1 MKSVLTHCGMLACLL
16 VAASSCDL
24 IDYHPYDTR
33 YSGPRQLNAKAISAI
48 EEKCDGRDSLCFAVI
63 SDTQRWYDETAAAV
77 RSINAQGNVD
87 FVIHCGDMTD
97 FGLTREFEWMQRE
110 LDRLD
115 MPCVCLIG
123 NHDCLGTGSD
133 MYHTI
138 YGEPNFSFT
147 AGDTH
152 FVCLNTNA
160 FEYDYSI
167 AIPDFTYIKEDQQG
181 LPAEVRRSVAVMH
194 AAPLTD
200 QFPNNV
206 AEIFNEKLRLYPDIE
221 FCLCG
226 HNHSFDAYEPLNDG
240 LIYYRC
246 AAAEKREYLLFT
258 LKANGNYTYEVVHY

>member
-1 MKSVLTHCGMLACLL
+1 MLACLL

-33 YSGPRQLNAKAISAI
+33 YSGPRQLNAKAIAAI

-147 AGDTH
+147 AGD
-152 FVCLNTNA
+152 VPELDPAGSCWVW
-160 FEYDYSI
+160 
-167 AIPDFTYIKEDQQG
+167 DFFARTARRLEG
-181 LPAEVRRSVAVMH
+181 GGRWTGSLPAGG
-194 AAPLTD
+194 
-200 QFPNNV
+200 
-206 AEIFNEKLRLYPDIE
+206 Y
-221 FCLCG
+221 
-226 HNHSFDAYEPLNDG
+226 G
-240 LIYYRC
+240 L
-246 AAAEKREYLLFT
+246 YLLLPEGRRCTFLGRTDKYAGFLALETVQETKNTTIAVLHETGPVGWLAAQPPRRVAAGGLDLTGQLETAGPLCT
-258 LKANGNYTYEVVHY
+258 LSLPEAPDRMVLEIDW

>member
-1 MKSVLTHCGMLACLL
+1 MLACLL

-33 YSGPRQLNAKAISAI
+33 YSGPRQLNAKAIAAI

-77 RSINAQGNVD
+77 RSINARGNVD

-123 NHDCLGTGSD
+123 NHDCLGTGPD

-206 AEIFNEKLRLYPDIE
+206 AEIFNEKLRLYPGIE

-226 HNHSFDAYEPLNDG
+226 HNHSFEAYEPLNDG